1 MFRNF
6 IKFAIRGIAGAIV
19 DTSVLWILTTLFFHS
34 YFTKYILSPAISF
47 ELGIA
52 VTYIICY
59 FWIWNHRVRNDK
71 SSFLRLFLAY
81 NFALLISLVLKIGF
95 LAVINEFFHFHIVI
109 CNVIALC
116 FSGCFS
122 FFVSEKY
129 IFKKESRII
138 YNKTGGL
145 K

>member
-6 IKFAIRGIAGAIV
+6 IKFAIRGIVGAIV

-34 YFTKYILSPAISF
+34 YFTEYILSPVISY
-47 ELGIA
+47 EAGIA

-59 FWIWNHRVRNDK
+59 FWIWNHRVRNDR

-95 LAVINEFFHFHIVI
+95 LAVINELFHFHIVI

-116 FSGCFS
+116 FSGSFS
-122 FFVSEKY
+122 FFASEKY
-129 IFKKESRII
+129 IFIKKRIMD
-138 YNKTGGL
+138 ND
-145 K
+145 